1 MKEIDLKNIK
11 YGKLLVISKSN
22 KIGKNGQKYWEC
34 LCDCGNIHITSG
46 ESLRSGKSKSC
57 GCLRLIPPNRQKN
70 RELAVWKQLYKSTIE
85 KRSKKK
91 GWDCFI
97 DFDYF
102 VELSKQKC
110 VYCGLDHS
118 NIANDRSSNGNKT
131 SGTSI
136 MFNGIDRVNNELGY
150 IDGNV
155 VSCCKY
161 CNTAKNTMSRVD
173 FLAYIKRVY
182 EYNK

>member
-70 RELAVWKQLYKSTIE
+70 REFAVWKQLLF
-85 KRSKKK
+85 RA
-91 GWDCFI
+91 F
-97 DFDYF
+97 
-102 VELSKQKC
+102 
-110 VYCGLDHS
+110 S
-118 NIANDRSSNGNKT
+118 NILNLP
-131 SGTSI
+131 I
-136 MFNGIDRVNNELGY
+136 FLF
-150 IDGNV
+150 
-155 VSCCKY
+155 
-161 CNTAKNTMSRVD
+161 NTAFS
-173 FLAYIKRVY
+173 I
-182 EYNK
+182 